1 MARCRHYDNVAVA
14 APPSPP
20 SVNGGDRRPKR
31 PRVEDD
37 DDDDDLISALPDDIL
52 IGGIVSRLTI
62 RDAVATGAVS
72 ARWRHLWKHAPRISL
87 RPSHIFGDVVSAS
100 RENDDAQAADRL
112 AAGAGARAPAHA
124 VPPRAHAAV
133 LDQSVE
139 FAASSRTQELHL
151 SLAAGG
157 EHPYDFPHWRFAG
170 GGRLRRLVLS
180 DVGLDVI
187 TAQQQ
192 LGALEGLP
200 QLTQLHLTR
209 VAVDDAGVA
218 SILAACAALT
228 VLELNE
234 CHRLVHVAASHD
246 GLRVLNVDGC
256 GILESVAIES
266 TTLLEF
272 AYRGHKVDIKYLH
285 TPTVVRLIIMLAK
298 ECPLGCVA
306 IGGGAMPKLK
316 RLFLQFPSPLEARHE
331 LQRQGW
337 RFGSLSQLV
346 LLFNTPWREHVATVA
361 SLLVAA
367 PFVKELRVEA
377 YGDLPVPPPSK
388 QMIQWPKHS
397 SPRMLESIVVGGFSG
412 EPELMELAFF
422 PLHKSPAIK
431 TLTVDTHRRHFR
443 SNDRGWTRE
452 ETEDPVRC
460 YYARGVLWKHLAPR
474 IPSTVKLTVI

>member
-1 MARCRHYDNVAVA
+1 MQALRQRGGGGATVA
-14 APPSPP
+14 AI
-20 SVNGGDRRPKR
+20 GQRRRPATKETARRGRRRRRRLDQRVAGRHPHRRHRLPPHDPRRRGHRRRVGEVEAPLEARPQDQPPPEPHLRRRRLSIAGKR
-31 PRVEDD
+31 RR
-37 DDDDDLISALPDDIL
+37 A
-52 IGGIVSRLTI
+52 GG
-62 RDAVATGAVS
+62 GP
-72 ARWRHLWKHAPRISL
+72 ARRRG
-87 RPSHIFGDVVSAS
+87 R
-100 RENDDAQAADRL
+100 RQ
-112 AAGAGARAPAHA
+112 AGARAPAHA

-246 GLRVLNVDGC
+246 GLRVLNV
-256 GILESVAIES
+256 
-266 TTLLEF
+266 
-272 AYRGHKVDIKYLH
+272 GHKVDIKYLH

>member
-31 PRVEDD
+31 PRVEEGDD
-37 DDDDDLISALPDDIL
+37 DFISALPDDIL

-87 RPSHIFGDVVSAS
+87 RPSHLTGGVVSSS
-100 RENDDAQAADRL
+100 RDDDAQAADRL
-112 AAGAGARAPAHA
+112 ADAASSVLRHHRGAAAGVVDRLVLALPLTPSR
-124 VPPRAHAAV
+124 HAAV

-151 SLAAGG
+151 SLAAAV
-157 EHPYDFPHWRFAG
+157 EHPYDFPHWHFAG

-192 LGALEGLP
+192 LGALEGLA

-228 VLELNE
+228 VLELKE

-246 GLRVLNVDGC
+246 GMRVLNV
-256 GILESVAIES
+256 
-266 TTLLEF
+266 
-272 AYRGHKVDIKYLH
+272 GHKVDIKYLH

-298 ECPLGCVA
+298 ECPLDCVA

-316 RLFLQFPSPLEARHE
+316 RLFLQFPSPLEAHHQ

-346 LLFNTPWREHVATVA
+346 LLFNTPWREHVASVA

-388 QMIQWPKHS
+388 QMIQWPKHC
-397 SPRMLESIVVGGFSG
+397 SPKRLESIVVGGFSG

-422 PLHKSPAIK
+422 LLQKSPAIK